1 MRFPI
6 DDVSMTYTCGTAP
19 QPVKDYGTGGQK
31 ADENGE
37 PLFSVGVLAMANGE
51 AELISVKVAGK
62 IAPGV
67 VPGSS
72 LTIVGLVAGH
82 WSIDGKS
89 GLAFRASR
97 IEPAAVSSAKAA
109 S

>member
-6 DDVSMTYTCGTAP
+6 DDAAMTYTCGTTP
-19 QPVKDYGTGGQK
+19 QPVKNYADGGQK

-37 PLFSVGVLAMANGE
+37 PMFSVGVLAMANGE

-62 IAPGV
+62 FHAGV
-67 VPGSS
+67 VPGAP
-72 LTIVGLVAGH
+72 LKIVGLVAAH

-97 IEPAAVSSAKAA
+97 IEPATVSSVKAA

>member
-6 DDVSMTYTCGTAP
+6 DDAAMTYTCGTPA
-19 QPVKDYGTGGQK
+19 QPVKNYETGGQK

-62 IAPGV
+62 VPAGV
-67 VPGSS
+67 VPGVP
-72 LTIVGLVAGH
+72 LKVVGLVAAH
-82 WSIDGKS
+82 WAVEGKS
-89 GLAFRASR
+89 GMYFRASR
-97 IEPAAVSSAKAA
+97 IEPLAASVKAA